1 MSKPFTT
8 LGAIVFLV
16 VAAAHAYRIYSGMA
30 VVVGGHEISMM
41 ASWAGAAVAA
51 VLGLMLLVESRR

>member
-16 VAAAHAYRIYSGMA
+16 VAAAHAYRIYSGLT

-41 ASWAGAAVAA
+41 VSWAGAGVTA
-51 VLGLMLLVESRR
+51 VLGIMMLMEARR